1 MKNSIMLRMS
11 AVSAIFIICLIL
23 SGFYLPGANDTFI
36 LGVNGHPLNHKVY
49 LSTPVATQASLLKSL
64 GLSYYRVDIG
74 TDLNGTIT
82 NESKFLELATTFQ
95 ANNLKILPMLY
106 PHGYEQCNDVTTAY
120 NFGKKMASGFAIKY
134 GKYFDHYE
142 LGNELDFKLLKKRNL
157 PGKDTSDFDQ
167 AKAIIVCNFLKGMND
182 GIKASDPTAKTI
194 IDMGETHSG
203 FIKLLKAYS
212 VSFDIIGQ
220 HWYSNKMYAQSSDY
234 QNTVTDLLAIYN
246 NKKPIWVTEFNQFWG
261 SINGREESQS
271 AILNDFI
278 NNCSKNKM
286 IQALFIYELL
296 DEPDLKM
303 SDKMQ
308 YEKKFGIV
316 ERNAISGQIQ
326 YKAFAKA
333 RMTKNN

>member
-1 MKNSIMLRMS
+1 MKNSIVLRMS
-11 AVSAIFIICLIL
+11 SVSGILIICLML
-23 SGFYLPGANDTFI
+23 SGFYLPMVNDPFI

-64 GLSYYRVDIG
+64 GMSYYRVDIG

-82 NESKFLELATTFQ
+82 NESKFLELATVFQ
-95 ANNLKILPMLY
+95 QNNLKILPMLY
-106 PHGYEQCNDVTTAY
+106 PHGYEQCNDALTAY
-120 NFGKKMASGFAIKY
+120 NLGKKMAGGFATKY

-142 LGNELDFKLLKKRNL
+142 IANEIDLKLLKKRTL
-157 PGKDTSDFDQ
+157 DGKDTSDYDS
-167 AKAIIVCNFLKGMND
+167 AKSKIICNFLKGMND
-182 GIKASDPTAKTI
+182 GVKESDPTAKTI
-194 IDMGETHSG
+194 INMCETHSG
-203 FIKLLKAYS
+203 FIKLLKSYNIN
-212 VSFDIIGQ
+212 FDIIGQ
-220 HWYSNKMYAQSSDY
+220 HWYSNKMYSQSVDY
-234 QNTVTDLLAIYN
+234 QNTVNDLLAVYN
-246 NKKPIWVTEFNQFWG
+246 YKKPIWITEFNQFWG
-261 SINGREESQS
+261 SINRREESQS

-316 ERNAISGQIQ
+316 ERDAISGQIK
-326 YKAFAKA
+326 YKPFAKA